1 METFPKP
8 QIDEGERR
16 DQVVFGGQRA
26 MRFIKDVVAGRP
38 IGGRKYQYNSDLIM
52 EIHRRVA
59 MAPGI
64 ANFLRQTDSTTVG
77 GESVGHYGQLEIK
90 MQLFGRWLE
99 EQMDLLKQNP
109 EDIVL
114 ALYIAAAAHYGLT
127 QPSFHPFDNGNGRTA
142 RALMNVVLMSQSYE
156 LTALGLAIPPVPII
170 RTDKDEGHYIR
181 SLQVVGQTKTM
192 NPFMAFIA
200 QKWLE
205 FLDQRLINLRVRT
218 KQPKTQADQ
227 KLFEKME
234 RRKELL
240 QQFIHTGNRGGEE
253 YQTYPIPDYFAPR
266 HIKFSYAETV

>member
-26 MRFIKDVVAGRP
+26 IHFVRDVVAGKS
-38 IGGRKYQYNSDLIM
+38 IGGRKYQYDSDLIM

-59 MAPGI
+59 MAPGV

-77 GESVGHYGQLEIK
+77 GEAVGHYGQLAVK
-90 MQLFGRWLE
+90 MQLFGRWLG
-99 EQMDLLKQNP
+99 EQMELLKQNP

-114 ALYIAAAAHYGLT
+114 ALYIAAATHYGLT
-127 QPSFHPFDNGNGRTA
+127 QPNFHPFDNGNGRTA
-142 RALMNVVLMSQSYE
+142 RTLMNMILMSQSYE
-156 LTALGLAIPPVPII
+156 LTALRMAIPPIPII

-181 SLQVVGQTKTM
+181 SLHSVGQTKTM
-192 NPFMAFIA
+192 NPFMTFIA

-205 FLDQRLINLRVRT
+205 FLDQRLINLGAIA
-218 KQPKTQADQ
+218 KHPKTSAD
-227 KLFEKME
+227 KRLFDKME

-240 QQFIHTGNRGGEE
+240 QQFVHTGNRGGEE
-253 YQTYPIPDYFAPR
+253 YQTYPIPDYFAPKY
-266 HIKFSYAETV
+266 IKFSYAETV